1 MGPPMQGLPQTQ
13 VEGVGLFID
22 MQFHS
27 FPLMLRSKN
36 TLTTLQGAINYL
48 TGPYPSCF
56 NPRAMSSSTA
66 SRGVIPSKRMW

>member
-27 FPLMLRSKN
+27 LPLMLRSKN
-36 TLTTLQGAINYL
+36 TLTTLQGATNY
-48 TGPYPSCF
+48 
-56 NPRAMSSSTA
+56 
-66 SRGVIPSKRMW
+66 